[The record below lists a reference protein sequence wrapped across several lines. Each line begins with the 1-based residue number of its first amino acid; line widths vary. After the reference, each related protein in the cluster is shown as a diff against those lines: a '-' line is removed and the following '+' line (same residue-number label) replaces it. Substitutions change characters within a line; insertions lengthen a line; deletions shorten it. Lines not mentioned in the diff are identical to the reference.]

1 MATRI
6 QLRRDSSLNWSTN
19 NPILAEGEIGIEL
32 LSNKIKIGDGIT
44 SWNSLNYVYSE
55 KIIND
60 NLLGSIDGTNNIFI
74 IDNNILPDT
83 EELFVNGIK
92 LLKPNDYNIS
102 ESTITLNFSPNIN
115 ENLTI
120 NYIKQ

>member
-6 QLRRDSSLNWSTN
+6 QLRRDTAANWATN

-44 SWNSLNYVYSE
+44 SWNLLNYVYSE

-102 ESTITLNFSPNIN
+102 GSTITLNFSPNIN

>member
-6 QLRRDSSLNWSTN
+6 QLRRDISANWATN

-44 SWNSLNYVYSE
+44 SWNLLNYVYSE

-102 ESTITLNFSPNIN
+102 GSTITLNFSPNIN